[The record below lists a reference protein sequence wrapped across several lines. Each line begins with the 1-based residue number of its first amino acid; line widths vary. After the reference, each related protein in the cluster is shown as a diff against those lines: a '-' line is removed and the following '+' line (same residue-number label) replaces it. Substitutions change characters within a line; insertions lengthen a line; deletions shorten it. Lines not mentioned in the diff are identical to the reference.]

1 MTTLGICL
9 GIDFFAVLIIII
21 SMDKDIKELYKQR
34 NADKYWNKEIK
45 KYFQDIDY

>member
-9 GIDFFAVLIIII
+9 GIDFFTVLIIIL
-21 SMDKDIKELYKQR
+21 SMDKDIKELYKEK
-34 NADKYWNKEIK
+34 NADKKWNKEIK